1 MSDKDKKKVYV
12 ETSVI
17 SYLTARPSHD
27 LIKNA
32 RQLATQD
39 WWQVAPA
46 HFDLHISSLVEREA
60 AKGDPEAAVRR
71 MNALKGIPDLP
82 ITEEI
87 LALAEKLLE
96 ATAVPRTSFD
106 DAVHIATAS
115 VSGMDFLVSWNCK
128 HIANPMTKPIIRK
141 TLECFG
147 YNYPEIC
154 TPLDMKGD

>member
-46 HFDLHISSLVEREA
+46 QFDLHISSLVEREA

-87 LALAEKLLE
+87 LALAE
-96 ATAVPRTSFD
+96 
-106 DAVHIATAS
+106 
-115 VSGMDFLVSWNCK
+115 SGSQNQF
-128 HIANPMTKPIIRK
+128 
-141 TLECFG
+141 
-147 YNYPEIC
+147 
-154 TPLDMKGD
+154 

>member
-1 MSDKDKKKVYV
+1 MSDKKKVYV

-39 WWQVAPA
+39 WWQIAPIQ
-46 HFDLHISSLVEREA
+46 FDLHISSLVEREA
-60 AKGDPEAAVRR
+60 TKGDADAALRR
-71 MNALKGIPDLP
+71 INAIKGIPGLP

-87 LALAEKLLE
+87 FALAEKLLE

-128 HIANPMTKPIIRK
+128 HIANPMTKPIIRR
-141 TLECFG
+141 TLERLG

>member
-1 MSDKDKKKVYV
+1 MSDKKKVYV

-46 HFDLHISSLVEREA
+46 QFDLHISSLVEREA

-71 MNALKGIPDLP
+71 MNALKGISDLP

-141 TLECFG
+141 TLDTTI
-147 YNYPEIC
+147 P
-154 TPLDMKGD
+154 